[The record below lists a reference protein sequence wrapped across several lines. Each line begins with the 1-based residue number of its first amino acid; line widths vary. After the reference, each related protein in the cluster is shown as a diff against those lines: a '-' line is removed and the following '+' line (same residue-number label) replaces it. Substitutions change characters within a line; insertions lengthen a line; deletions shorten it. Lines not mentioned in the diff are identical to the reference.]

1 MSIENTVQL
10 LECGGQANLLIGSVY
25 LFILSN
31 FCFLISEMRK
41 KIPLVRMLWWWNE
54 SWNCLVSSLP
64 QKSFT
69 VATVKSCYARVEW
82 SKLSSD
88 FLDLCRRFRC
98 WNTFNLPKVAYY
110 FLVNLKEEHWFII
123 SWLNVFV
130 PSLLSFYT
138 KITVTLFVWCIIQ
151 FCVPVDIFHRAH
163 NSNDERKL
171 FM

>member
-1 MSIENTVQL
+1 MEDKPICL
-10 LECGGQANLLIGSVY
+10 LALSTY
-25 LFILSN
+25 LFSPTSV
-31 FCFLISEMRK
+31 FSSVKWEKK
-41 KIPLVRMLWWWNE
+41 KISLVRMLWWWNE

-163 NSNDERKL
+163 SSNDERKL